1 MKNIDGFLFYSRQ
14 GREII
19 MKKLLSL
26 LAVMM
31 MAMCLFA
38 CSSKDTTDD
47 DTVTISVGLSPDY
60 APYESL
66 DTAGNLVGFDIDM
79 LNSMEKLLSEANG
92 KTYKFEIYQMS
103 FDNIITQ
110 IQGGQLNC
118 GVSGFTWSE
127 EREKAITFSTPYAGA
142 KEVVMVLADSGYSTL
157 ADLQGKKLAAQT
169 GSTDEKLAQEA
180 FGKENVSS
188 IQSVNDMIP
197 GLDAHQYDAV
207 VLDEAV
213 ATSYASTGKYVIL
226 DEALD
231 DEYSYI
237 VVGKGDDETLAII
250 NQAVELFIA
259 SDGYKSLCEQ
269 YQISPIEVK

>member
-1 MKNIDGFLFYSRQ
+1 
-14 GREII
+14 

-26 LAVMM
+26 LAIMM

-66 DTAGNLVGFDIDM
+66 DTNGNLVGFDIDM
-79 LNSMEKLLSEANG
+79 LNSMEKLLSDANG

-142 KEVVMVLADSGYSTL
+142 KEVVMVLADSSYSTL
-157 ADLQGKKLAAQT
+157 DDLQGKKLAAQT

-213 ATSYASTGKYVIL
+213 ATSYASTGKYVVL

-231 DEYSYI
+231 NEYSYI

-250 NQAVELFIA
+250 NQAVELFVA

-269 YQISPIEVK
+269 YQISPIEAK